1 MQNVAGLMGGGS
13 SETSGDG
20 GTAEAAAPV
29 RARTGDGGTAEAAA
43 PVRARTRD
51 EGPAGAGGTGA
62 AVEVV
67 EAVIVAVASALVS
80 GARLREERGPQEEV
94 AE

>member
-29 RARTGDGGTAEAAA
+29 RART
-43 PVRARTRD
+43 RD
-51 EGPAGAGGTGA
+51 EGPAGAGGARA
-62 AVEVV
+62 AIEMI